1 MKIMLNLVKKIMKNM
16 PGLTQESIFAERSI
30 MMKKK
35 MLKVV
40 RISNKEY
47 EELLKESDIVIKIQL
62 RFKFE
67 N

>member
-47 EELLKESDIVIKIQL
+47 EELLKESDIVIKLQL